1 MKTKFSQLALFA
13 LLFLACSSA
22 AQEKTAPG
30 KKPKKKEEHRTVAQV
45 LDRTVTNL
53 ERDFVPAAEA
63 MPEDKYGF
71 APTEGEF
78 KGVRT
83 FGQQIK
89 HVAAVNY
96 ELAAA
101 LLQEKP
107 PTDVADEAGPASIKS
122 KADILKYLHDSFVYV
137 HKAIETINEKNLVE
151 TVKSPFGE
159 GSVTRLGLATS
170 VCWHGFDHYGQM
182 VEYLRMNGIVPPA
195 SR

>member
-1 MKTKFSQLALFA
+1 MRTKLGCLAFCLVALAL
-13 LLFLACSSA
+13 SSA
-22 AQEKTAPG
+22 AQEKMQE
-30 KKPKKKEEHRTVAQV
+30 KKETKKEEHRTVTQV
-45 LDRTVTNL
+45 LDRTVSNL

-63 MPEDKYGF
+63 MPEDKFGF
-71 APTEGEF
+71 TPTNGEF

-83 FGQQIK
+83 FGQQVK

-96 ELAAA
+96 ELGAA
-101 LLQEKP
+101 LLEEKP
-107 PTDVADEAGPASIKS
+107 PVDVGDEAGPASVVT

-137 HKAIETINEKNLVE
+137 HKAVQTVNDKNLVE

>member
-1 MKTKFSQLALFA
+1 MKMKFSHLALCVLLTVA
-13 LLFLACSSA
+13 LSSA
-22 AQEKTAPG
+22 AQQKPAHG
-30 KKPKKKEEHRTVAQV
+30 KKPSKKEEHRTVAQV
-45 LDRTVTNL
+45 LDRTVSNL

-71 APTEGEF
+71 APTDGEF
-78 KGVRT
+78 KGVRN

-107 PTDVADEAGPASIKS
+107 PIDVADEAGPSSITT

-170 VCWHGFDHYGQM
+170 VSWHGFDHYGQM